1 MSGQSEA
8 DFELGYNV
16 NIFSHLNVLSVLAKH
31 AESRPSG
38 EPLPVH
44 VNVSSLA
51 VYGGPKAQPT
61 SRVIPESVTLSAVCH
76 SRIYISSIR
85 DTPLQPETSY
95 GVCKSVVELITY
107 DYSRKGW

>member
-61 SRVIPESVTLSAVCH
+61 SCVIPEYVPQACFIVRLLILDDPGTL
-76 SRIYISSIR
+76 R
-85 DTPLQPETSY
+85 
-95 GVCKSVVELITY
+95 
-107 DYSRKGW
+107 YSRKPVMVFASLSSS